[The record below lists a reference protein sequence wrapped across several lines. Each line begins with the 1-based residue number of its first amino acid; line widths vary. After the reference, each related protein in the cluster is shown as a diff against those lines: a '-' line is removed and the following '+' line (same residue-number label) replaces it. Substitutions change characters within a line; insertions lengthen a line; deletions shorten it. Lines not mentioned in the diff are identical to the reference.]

1 MDDADPHP
9 APAARVWA
17 LRSRRRHWPQC
28 LVFVLAACSR
38 AQDDAAH
45 PGAVASSTLAPRS
58 TVGVLPQDVRYAPS
72 PLVDGATNAVV
83 LGDPTA
89 DGLYL
94 LLGQMEQGVVFPT
107 HTHPDDRLTT
117 VITGT
122 MYYSTEPLFD
132 PSDVVAYPA
141 GSVVMTP
148 AGTPHTMWAKDGA
161 IVVQEAGAGP
171 TGLTPTEPDGAAT
184 TTPAQ

>member
-1 MDDADPHP
+1 MTRTRTRTRSLRLGATT
-9 APAARVWA
+9 ASAAVA
-17 LRSRRRHWPQC
+17 SC
-28 LVFVLAACSR
+28 LVFVLSACSPG
-38 AQDDAAH
+38 QDPTTAR
-45 PGAVASSTLAPRS
+45 GAVASSTLAPRT
-58 TVGVLPQDVRYAPS
+58 TVGVRPQAVRFAPS

-94 LLGQMEQGVVFPT
+94 LLGKMEKGVVFPT

-122 MYYSTEPLFD
+122 MYYSTEPRFD
-132 PSDVVAYPA
+132 RSDVVAYPA
-141 GSVVMTP
+141 GSVIMTP

-171 TGLTPTEPDGAAT
+171 TGLTPAEPDGATT